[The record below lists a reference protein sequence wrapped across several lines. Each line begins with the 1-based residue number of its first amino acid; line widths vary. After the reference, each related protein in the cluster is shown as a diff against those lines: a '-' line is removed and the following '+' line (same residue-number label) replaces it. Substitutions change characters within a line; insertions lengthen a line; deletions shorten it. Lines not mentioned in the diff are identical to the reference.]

1 MPYRTEWIE
10 PEVVLQHQGA
20 VVYHAYRDQDADQ
33 LLCFHYAA
41 PDESEPDGREFD
53 IRDLDCS
60 GFDLNNREHH
70 IEILKRAIERKEG
83 PFSVQPGERS
93 G

>member
-33 LLCFHYAA
+33 MLCFHYAA

-60 GFDLNNREHH
+60 
-70 IEILKRAIERKEG
+70 
-83 PFSVQPGERS
+83 
-93 G
+93 